1 MAATY
6 IQLNLSIQ
14 PAETGREVVL
24 AVLSELGFES
34 FVETKKGL
42 KPIFKKALELQIS

>member
-1 MAATY
+1 MATY

-34 FVETKKGL
+34 LL
-42 KPIFKKALELQIS
+42 KPKRA

>member
-6 IQLNLSIQ
+6 IQLDLSIQ

-24 AVLSELGFES
+24 AVLSELPES
-34 FVETKKGL
+34 FVETKKG
-42 KPIFKKALELQIS
+42 